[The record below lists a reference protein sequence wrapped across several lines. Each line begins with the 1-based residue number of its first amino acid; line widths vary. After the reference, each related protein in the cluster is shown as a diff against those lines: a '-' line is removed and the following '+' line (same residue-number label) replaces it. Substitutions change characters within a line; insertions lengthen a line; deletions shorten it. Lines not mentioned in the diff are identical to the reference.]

1 MKYTKVFIDAIG
13 YELAPNVVTSSE
25 LEKRILPML
34 DALHIPPGQL
44 EALTGIR
51 ERRWWN
57 PGFALSEGA
66 ARAAR
71 KALEQAGL
79 SAADVGALIYAGV
92 CREHSEPAT
101 AAAVADK
108 LGVKPYTAVFDISNA
123 CLGILNGMLD
133 IANRIE
139 LGQIKAGMVVSCESS
154 REINDSMI
162 AQMLLDR
169 SFDNFRLSLAT
180 LTGGSGAAAVILTDG
195 SFGSGHK
202 KHRLLGGAY
211 RSACEHHSLCVWHG
225 GKMSTD
231 AASVLKHGV
240 ALGQQT
246 WTALLAELN
255 MQAEE
260 FGKVICHQVG
270 EAHKKTVLAA
280 LGIPENKDFSTYEYL
295 GNMGTAAL
303 PITAA
308 IADERDF
315 LNPGDKVAFLGIGSG
330 LNTIMLG
337 INWRE

>member
-79 SAADVGALIYAGV
+79 TAADLGALIYAGV

-101 AAAVADK
+101 ATAVADL
-108 LGVKPYTAVFDISNA
+108 LGVKPGTAVFDISNA
-123 CLGILNGMLD
+123 CLGVLNGMLD

-162 AQMLLDR
+162 ASMLADR

-180 LTGGSGAAAVILTDG
+180 LTGGSGAVAVILTDG
-195 SFGSGHK
+195 SFAGEHK
-202 KHRLLGGAY
+202 KHRLLGGVY
-211 RSACEHHSLCVWHG
+211 RSACEHHKLCIWHDD
-225 GKMSTD
+225 KMSTD
-231 AASVLKHGV
+231 ATAVLKHGV
-240 ALGQQT
+240 ALGRQT
-246 WTALLAELN
+246 WADLLAELD
-255 MQAEE
+255 MRATE

-270 EAHKKTVLAA
+270 GAHRKNVLDA

-295 GNMGTAAL
+295 GNMGTVAL
-303 PITAA
+303 PTAAA
-308 IADERDF
+308 IAGEREF
-315 LNPGDKVAFLGIGSG
+315 LEPGDNVAFLGIGSG

-337 INWRE
+337 VKW

>member
-13 YELAPNVVTSSE
+13 YELGPSVVTSAE
-25 LEKRILPML
+25 LEQRILPML

-79 SAADVGALIYAGV
+79 TSADLGALIYAGV

-101 AAAVADK
+101 ATAVADL
-108 LGVKPYTAVFDISNA
+108 LGVKPATAVFDISNA
-123 CLGILNGMLD
+123 CLGVLNGILD

-139 LGQIKAGMVVSCESS
+139 LGQLKAGMVVSCESS

-162 AQMLLDR
+162 AAMLADR

-180 LTGGSGAAAVILTDG
+180 LTGGSRAVAVVLTDG
-195 SFGSGHK
+195 SFDGGQNKHK
-202 KHRLLGGAY
+202 LLGGVY
-211 RSACEHHSLCVWHG
+211 RSACEHNKLCIWHRD
-225 GKMSTD
+225 KMSTD
-231 AASVLKHGV
+231 ATAVLKHGV
-240 ALGQQT
+240 ALGRQT
-246 WTALLAELN
+246 WADLLAALD
-255 MQAEE
+255 MRADE

-270 EAHKKTVLAA
+270 GAHKKNVLDA
-280 LGIPENKDFSTYEYL
+280 LRIPENKDFSTYEYL
-295 GNMGTAAL
+295 GNMGTVAL
-303 PITAA
+303 PAAAA
-308 IADERDF
+308 IASEREF
-315 LNPGDKVAFLGIGSG
+315 LNPGDNVAFLGIGSG

-337 INWRE
+337 VKW